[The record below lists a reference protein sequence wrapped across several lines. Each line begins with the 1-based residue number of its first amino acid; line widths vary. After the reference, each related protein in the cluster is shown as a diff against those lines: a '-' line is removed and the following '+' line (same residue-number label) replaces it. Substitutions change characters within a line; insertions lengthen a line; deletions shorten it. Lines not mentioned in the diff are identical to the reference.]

1 MPPSWPFLLASF
13 AIALLAGAVAS
24 VTGFGIGSLL
34 TPWLA
39 IRAGTKLAVATVSVP
54 HAFGT
59 AFRLLRLE
67 RHVDRRVLRRFGLTS
82 AAGGLTG
89 ALFQSWAEGPI
100 LRVVFGSLLV
110 FAGIMGATGW
120 AERLRFGRRTAWLA
134 GALSGFLG
142 GLVGNQ
148 GGIRS
153 AAMLGFEVPKEAF
166 VATAT
171 ATGLLVDAARM
182 PVYLATQGRAI
193 AGLWPFLL
201 VATIGV
207 LAGTILGNRILDRV
221 PESLFRRVV
230 GVLILSLGLVMLL
243 GVGG

>member
-1 MPPSWPFLLASF
+1 
-13 AIALLAGAVAS
+13 
-24 VTGFGIGSLL
+24 
-34 TPWLA
+34 
-39 IRAGTKLAVATVSVP
+39 
-54 HAFGT
+54 
-59 AFRLLRLE
+59 
-67 RHVDRRVLRRFGLTS
+67 
-82 AAGGLTG
+82 
-89 ALFQSWAEGPI
+89 
-100 LRVVFGSLLV
+100 
-110 FAGIMGATGW
+110 
-120 AERLRFGRRTAWLA
+120 
-134 GALSGFLG
+134 
-142 GLVGNQ
+142 
-148 GGIRS
+148 
-153 AAMLGFEVPKEAF
+153 